1 MKQATRIYV
10 VRTADRSGDFTAR
23 LVRAHTPAQAIRW
36 CAKGVISAE
45 VASQDD
51 LVALASSGVRVE
63 KAGDPDTPDMF
74 KDAGAA

>member
-10 VRTADRSGDFTAR
+10 VRTVERTGDFSER

-36 CAKGVISAE
+36 CAKDIIFAE

-63 KAGDPDTPDMF
+63 KAGDPDTPE
-74 KDAGAA
+74 A

>member
-10 VRTADRSGDFTAR
+10 VRTIECTGGFGAR

-36 CAKGVISAE
+36 CAKGVILAE

-63 KAGDPDTPDMF
+63 KAGDPDTPDML

>member
-1 MKQATRIYV
+1 MKQANRIYV
-10 VRTADRSGDFTAR
+10 VRTAGRTGDFSER

-45 VASQDD
+45 VASQDV

-74 KDAGAA
+74 EAAEEV